1 MKAARFYGPGVPLK
15 VEDVPVPEVGRNDVL
30 IKVKACGVCYSD
42 VHKLHGSVILKRTPV
57 TLGHEISGEIAEAG
71 TEVKGFREG
80 DRVAVC
86 CMVPCGSCQHCLTGR
101 ENICARGEVTIGM
114 QLDGGLAEYVRVP
127 AGNVF
132 KIPDAMSHE
141 EAAILTD
148 ALATPYHAIR
158 RLCIKPGDWVVI
170 YGMGGLG
177 MCAVQVANLNG
188 ARVIGIDLFDAKLKI
203 AKELGADHTI
213 NAKQDDPVKRTM
225 EITNGGADIAME
237 FIGLAKTVQQ
247 AIKSVKPSGRIML
260 VGIGKGVF
268 NVDWQDILFKQL
280 SLFACYGVVRADFPR
295 LIELVSSGKI
305 NLKKLIT
312 HVVPLNEANRAI
324 EILDKKI
331 DNPIRVVV
339 KP

>member
-1 MKAARFYGPGVPLK
+1 MKAARFYGPGQPLK
-15 VEDVPVPEVGRNDVL
+15 VEDVPVPEVGCSDVL

-42 VHKLHGSVILKRTPV
+42 VHKLHGSVILEHTPI
-57 TLGHEISGEIAEAG
+57 TLGHEVSGEIVEIG
-71 TEVKGFREG
+71 TDVKGFGKG

-86 CMVPCGSCQHCLTGR
+86 CMVPCGSCHLCLTGR
-101 ENICARGEVTIGM
+101 ENVCARGEVTIGM
-114 QLDGGLAEYVRVP
+114 QLDGGLAEYTLAP

-132 KIPDAMSHE
+132 KIPDTISYE

-158 RLCIKPGDWVVI
+158 LLCIKPGDWVVI

-177 MCAVQVANLNG
+177 MCAVQVANVNG
-188 ARVIGIDLFDAKLKI
+188 ARVIGVDLFDQKLKI
-203 AKELGADHTI
+203 AKELGAEYTI
-213 NAKQDDPVKRTM
+213 NATKDDPVRRTI
-225 EITNGGADIAME
+225 ELTEGGADIAME
-237 FIGLAKTVQQ
+237 FIGLAKTVEQ
-247 AIKSVKPSGRIML
+247 AIKSVKSAGKVML

-280 SLFACYGVVRADFPR
+280 SVFGCYGVVRADFPK
-295 LIELVSSGKI
+295 LIELVSTGRI
-305 NLKKLIT
+305 NLKRLIT
-312 HVVPLNEANRAI
+312 HIVPLTEANKAI

-331 DNPIRVVV
+331 GDPIRVVV